1 LKGLDEDCLNEVQA
15 KEVMIAVTEA
25 VLYCHK
31 LGIVHRD
38 IKLENLLLTDR
49 DLSKAMLKLADFGLS
64 CLLSEG

>member
-1 LKGLDEDCLNEVQA
+1 MKGLDEDCLNEVQA